1 MVISRFPAIE
11 ECVNAFAK
19 LPGIGPKSAQRI
31 VFHLLSKDPELSK
44 IISSSC
50 DSLIDKVSLCQT
62 CSMLVQGE
70 SGGNDCE
77 ICFNQDASQICVV
90 EDPSDVFAIQRT
102 GNFQGRF
109 HVLMGVISPL
119 DGTGPEDLTISLL
132 TERIKSL
139 RTKEVILAL
148 NPNMAGEGTSL
159 YLSKVLKPLGVKI
172 SKLARGIP
180 MGSQLEYTDEITLSR
195 SIEDRT
201 EL

>member
-1 MVISRFPAIE
+1 
-11 ECVNAFAK
+11 
-19 LPGIGPKSAQRI
+19 
-31 VFHLLSKDPELSK
+31 
-44 IISSSC
+44 
-50 DSLIDKVSLCQT
+50 
-62 CSMLVQGE
+62 MLVQGE
-70 SGGNDCE
+70 SGGNDCK
-77 ICFNQDASQICVV
+77 ICFNQDPSQICVV

-102 GNFQGRF
+102 GNFRGRF

-132 TERIKSL
+132 IERIKSL
-139 RTKEVILAL
+139 GTKEVILAL

>member
-1 MVISRFPAIE
+1 LSISRFPAIE
-11 ECVNAFAK
+11 ECINAFAK

-31 VFHLLSKDPELSK
+31 VFHILSKDPELSK

-50 DSLIDKVSLCQT
+50 GSLIDKVSVCQT
-62 CSMLVQGE
+62 CFMLVQ
-70 SGGNDCE
+70 SGSVSDDCKN
-77 ICFNQDASQICVV
+77 CFIQDPPQICVV
-90 EDPSDVFAIQRT
+90 EDHSDVFAIQRT
-102 GNFQGRF
+102 ANFSGSF

-119 DGTGPEDLTISLL
+119 DGTEPDDLTISFLI
-132 TERIKSL
+132 ERIKSL
-139 RTKEVILAL
+139 GTKEVILAL

-159 YLSKVLKPLGVKI
+159 YLSKILKPLGVKI

-180 MGSQLEYTDEITLSR
+180 MGSQLEYADEMTLSR

>member
-77 ICFNQDASQICVV
+77 ICFNQDASQI
-90 EDPSDVFAIQRT
+90 
-102 GNFQGRF
+102 
-109 HVLMGVISPL
+109 
-119 DGTGPEDLTISLL
+119 
-132 TERIKSL
+132 
-139 RTKEVILAL
+139 
-148 NPNMAGEGTSL
+148 
-159 YLSKVLKPLGVKI
+159 LKFV
-172 SKLARGIP
+172 
-180 MGSQLEYTDEITLSR
+180 
-195 SIEDRT
+195 
-201 EL
+201 

>member
-1 MVISRFPAIE
+1 MAISRFPAIE

-50 DSLIDKVSLCQT
+50 NSLIDKVSLCKT

-70 SGGNDCE
+70 SGGNDCK
-77 ICFNQDASQICVV
+77 ICFSQDPTQICVV

-102 GNFQGRF
+102 GNFRGRF

-119 DGTGPEDLTISLL
+119 DGIEPEDLTISLL
-132 TERIKSL
+132 VERIKSL
-139 RTKEVILAL
+139 GTKEVILAL

-159 YLSKVLKPLGVKI
+159 YLSKVLKPLGVRI
-172 SKLARGIP
+172 SILARGIP
-180 MGSQLEYTDEITLSR
+180 MGRQLEYTDEITLSR